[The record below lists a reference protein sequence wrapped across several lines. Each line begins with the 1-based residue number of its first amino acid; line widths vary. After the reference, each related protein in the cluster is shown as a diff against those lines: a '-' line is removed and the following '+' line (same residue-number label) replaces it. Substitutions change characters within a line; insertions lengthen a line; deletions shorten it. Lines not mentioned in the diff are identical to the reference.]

1 MTTFLLD
8 ENLSP
13 LLARWLKSLHYDAY
27 AVRDVGLKGKSDE
40 DIIVWIQ
47 EHGAVLIT
55 SDLDFGEFFYS
66 QTIGSFG
73 VIILRSRSQSI
84 IISQQILKNL
94 HSCGILRD
102 GRLNSTLI
110 IATEQEYRLR
120 KFNRA

>member
-40 DIIVWIQ
+40 DIIAWIQ

-66 QTIGSFG
+66 HNLGSFG
-73 VIILRSRSQSI
+73 VIILRSKSQNI
-84 IISQQILKNL
+84 TAFQQILKNL
-94 HSCGILRD
+94 HMRGLLRD
-102 GRLNSTLI
+102 DRLNSTLI
-110 IATEQEYRLR
+110 VAIEQEYRLR
-120 KFNRA
+120 KFNRE